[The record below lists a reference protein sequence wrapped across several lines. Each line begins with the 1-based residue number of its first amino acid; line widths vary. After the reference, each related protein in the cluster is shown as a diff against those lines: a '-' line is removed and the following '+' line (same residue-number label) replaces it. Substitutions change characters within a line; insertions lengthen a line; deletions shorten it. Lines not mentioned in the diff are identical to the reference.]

1 MSDFLPIAP
10 SSVVYLLTG
19 VRLDNSY
26 ENTIIFQSS
35 GSQTAEEIQHAY
47 FSSKILNT
55 GGSYTGLTYQRV
67 DSNKMRIQA
76 GIDTVMKA
84 DYLMFRN
91 PSFENKWFYA
101 FITSAKYINNTVTEI
116 EYEID
121 VMQTWFYDCTLLQSF
136 IEREHASTDNPG
148 DNIIPENVE
157 TGDELVTLY
166 KFVEN
171 YNQMSIYVIWK
182 RVDELN
188 PAGKSYTV
196 INGNVYTGIKI
207 SEGIGD
213 PGTPVPPPTPDT
225 PIIPATPLTLPISPG
240 EEGYLEY
247 FTNGLVEHADNIE
260 AIYEF
265 PTALKPTGGRYS
277 QDDPSKTKWTDH
289 AAVNKNLP
297 KMLGDTMLISLNYT
311 PRNKKLMTYPYRCIR
326 VSNGSGESSIYK
338 YEDFDGGF
346 SNTNFT
352 FVIDPTFAPIPEIMC
367 YPYHYLGGYASN
379 DYIYGL
385 SLTNFMQCP
394 FTKDTFTSWWNAN
407 ANQFQTRS
415 IAAAITPMIS
425 ALIPTPSQL
434 ASPDAMAGGL
444 ITGTITGLTATGV
457 NIANSVAKVQDMKNA
472 PDTMMGQ
479 FGACGLPMKQG
490 RYGFTFEYCSIKTEF
505 LRTIDAYFDLY
516 GYATKKVKVPN
527 IDVRAHW
534 CYTKTNGCN
543 IIPKTNRLV
552 GANEIR
558 AIKAIFNN
566 GIRFWKNG
574 DEIGNY
580 ALDNTIGGV

>member
-10 SSVVYLLTG
+10 SSVVYLLTN

-26 ENTIIFQSS
+26 ENTIIFQAS
-35 GSQTAEEIQHAY
+35 GGQTTEEIQHAY
-47 FSSKILNT
+47 FNSKILSV
-55 GGSYTGLTYQRV
+55 GGSYTGLSYQRV

-101 FITSAKYINNTVTEI
+101 FITFAKYINNAVTEI

-166 KFVEN
+166 KFGEN
-171 YNQMSIYVIWK
+171 YDQMSIYVIWK
-182 RVDELN
+182 HIDDLN
-188 PAGKSYTV
+188 PASKSYTV

-207 SEGIGD
+207 SEGLGA
-213 PGTPVPPPTPDT
+213 PGV
-225 PIIPATPLTLPISPG
+225 PLTLPISAG
-240 EEGYLEY
+240 NEGYLEY
-247 FTNGLVEHADNIE
+247 FTNEIVAHADDVE

-265 PTALKPTGGRYS
+265 PTALKPTPGKYS
-277 QDDPSKTKWTDH
+277 QDDPSTTKWTDH
-289 AAVNKNLP
+289 VVVNKNLP
-297 KMLGDTMLISLNYT
+297 KMIGNTMLISLNYN

-326 VSNGSGESSIYK
+326 VTNGSGESSIYK

-346 SNTNFT
+346 NNTSFT

-367 YPYHYLGGYASN
+367 YPHRYLGGTRST
-379 DYIYGL
+379 DCIYGL
-385 SLTNFMQCP
+385 SLTNFMQCA

-407 ANQFQTRS
+407 ANQFQTRA
-415 IAAAITPMIS
+415 IASAITPMLS

-434 ASPDAMAGGL
+434 SSPDAMAGGV
-444 ITGTITGLTATGV
+444 ITGTISGLTATGV

-472 PDTMMGQ
+472 PDTMKGQ

-490 RYGFTFEYCSIKTEF
+490 RYGFTFEFCSIKTEF

-527 IDVRAHW
+527 VDVRAHW

>member
-1 MSDFLPIAP
+1 MSDFLPIVP

-26 ENTIIFQSS
+26 ENTIIFQAT

-47 FSSKILNT
+47 FSSKILSV
-55 GGSYTGLTYQRV
+55 GGSYTGLSYQRV
-67 DSNKMRIQA
+67 DSNKMRLQA

-101 FITSAKYINNTVTEI
+101 FITNAKYINNTVTEI

-171 YNQMSIYVIWK
+171 YDQMSIYVIWK
-182 RVDELN
+182 RVDNDN
-188 PAGKSYTV
+188 PAAKSYTV

-207 SEGIGD
+207 SEAIGAPESLTPPLSD
-213 PGTPVPPPTPDT
+213 PVPLVLPTNT
-225 PIIPATPLTLPISPG
+225 PA
-240 EEGYLEY
+240 YLEY
-247 FTNGLVEHADNIE
+247 FTSQIVSSADDVE

-265 PTALKPTGGRYS
+265 PTALKPTGGKYS
-277 QDDPSKTKWTDH
+277 QDDPSKTMWTDH

-297 KMLGDTMLISLNYT
+297 KMSGNTMLISLNYT

-326 VSNGSGESSIYK
+326 VTNGSGESSIYK
-338 YEDFDGGF
+338 YENFAGGL

-352 FVIDPTFAPIPEIMC
+352 FVIDPTFAPIPEISC
-367 YPYHYLGGYASN
+367 YPQNYLSGGYYGGNQSN
-379 DYIYGL
+379 DNIYGL
-385 SLTNFMQCP
+385 ALTNFMQCA

-407 ANQFQTRS
+407 ANQFQTRA
-415 IAAAITPMIS
+415 IASAITPMLS

-434 ASPDAMAGGL
+434 ASRDAMAGGL
-444 ITGTITGLTATGV
+444 ITGTISGLTATGV

-472 PDTMMGQ
+472 PDTMKGQ

-490 RYGFTFEYCSIKTEF
+490 RYGFTFEFCSIKTEF

-580 ALDNTIGGV
+580 ALDNTLGGV

>member
-10 SSVVYLLTG
+10 SSVVYLLTDI
-19 VRLDNSY
+19 RLDNSY
-26 ENTIIFQSS
+26 ENTIIFQATS
-35 GSQTAEEIQHAY
+35 SQTAEEIQHAY
-47 FSSKILNT
+47 FNNKILNV
-55 GGSYTGLTYQRV
+55 GGSYTGLSYQRV

-136 IEREHASTDNPG
+136 IEREHPSTDNPG
-148 DNIIPENVE
+148 DNIIPENVD

-171 YNQMSIYVIWK
+171 YDQMSIYVIWK
-182 RVDELN
+182 RVDNDN
-188 PAGKSYTV
+188 PAAKSYTV

-207 SEGIGD
+207 SEGLGAL
-213 PGTPVPPPTPDT
+213 GV
-225 PIIPATPLTLPISPG
+225 PLTLPISAG
-240 EEGYLEY
+240 NESYLEY
-247 FTNGLVEHADNIE
+247 FTNETVAHADDVE

-265 PTALKPTGGRYS
+265 PTALKPTSGKYS
-277 QDDPSKTKWTDH
+277 QDDPSTTKWTDH

-297 KMLGDTMLISLNYT
+297 KMSGNDMLISLNYT
-311 PRNKKLMTYPYRCIR
+311 PRNKKLLTYPYRCIR
-326 VSNGSGESSIYK
+326 VTNGSGESSIYK
-338 YEDFDGGF
+338 YENFAGGL
-346 SNTNFT
+346 SNANFT
-352 FVIDPTFAPIPEIMC
+352 FVIDPTFAPIPEITC
-367 YPYHYLGGYASN
+367 YPQNYLSGGYYSGNQSN
-379 DYIYGL
+379 DNIYGV
-385 SLTNFMQCP
+385 SLTNFMQCA

-407 ANQFQTRS
+407 ANQFQTRA
-415 IAAAITPMIS
+415 IASAITPMLS
-425 ALIPTPSQL
+425 ALIPSPAQL
-434 ASPDAMAGGL
+434 SSPGAMAGG
-444 ITGTITGLTATGV
+444 IVAGTISGLTATGV
-457 NIANSVAKVQDMKNA
+457 NVANAVAKVQDMKNA
-472 PDTMMGQ
+472 PDTMKGQ

-490 RYGFTFEYCSIKTEF
+490 RYGFTFEFCSIKTEF
-505 LRTIDAYFDLY
+505 LRTIDSYFDLY

-527 IDVRAHW
+527 IDIRAHW

-574 DEIGNY
+574 DEIGDY
-580 ALDNTIGGV
+580 SLDNTIGGV

>member
-1 MSDFLPIAP
+1 MPEYLPNTP
-10 SSVVYLLTG
+10 SSIVYLLTG
-19 VRLDNSY
+19 VRLDNTY
-26 ENTIIFQSS
+26 ENTIFFQAAQN
-35 GSQTAEEIQHAY
+35 QTVEEVQHAY
-47 FSSKILNT
+47 FLNKVLNV
-55 GGSYTGLTYQRV
+55 GGTYTGLTYQRV
-67 DSNKMRIQA
+67 DKNKMRLPIS
-76 GIDTVMKA
+76 IDTAMKA
-84 DYLMFRN
+84 DYIMFIN
-91 PSFENKWFYA
+91 PAFENKWFYA
-101 FITSAKYINNTVTEI
+101 FITGAKYINNTVTEI

-136 IEREHASTDNPG
+136 IEREHASSDNPG

-171 YNQMSIYVIWK
+171 YDQMSIYVIWK
-182 RVDELN
+182 RIDNDN
-188 PAGKSYTV
+188 PAAKSYTV

-207 SEGIGD
+207 SEGLGAL
-213 PGTPVPPPTPDT
+213 GVS
-225 PIIPATPLTLPISPG
+225 LTLPISAG
-240 EEGYLEY
+240 NESYLEY
-247 FTNGLVEHADNIE
+247 FTNETVAHADDVE

-265 PTALKPTGGRYS
+265 PTALKPTSGKYS
-277 QDDPSKTKWTDH
+277 QDDPSTTKWTDH

-297 KMLGDTMLISLNYT
+297 KMSGNDMLISLNYA
-311 PRNKKLMTYPYRCIR
+311 PRNKKLLTYPYRCIR
-326 VSNGSGESSIYK
+326 VTNGSGESSIYK
-338 YEDFDGGF
+338 YENFSGGL

-352 FVIDPTFAPIPEIMC
+352 FVIDPTFAPIPEITC
-367 YPYHYLGGYASN
+367 YPQNYLSGGYYGGNQSN
-379 DYIYGL
+379 DNIYGV
-385 SLTNFMQCP
+385 SLTNFMQCA

-407 ANQFQTRS
+407 ANQFQTRA
-415 IAAAITPMIS
+415 IASAITPMLS

-444 ITGTITGLTATGV
+444 ITGTISGLTATGV

-472 PDTMMGQ
+472 PDTMKGQ

-490 RYGFTFEYCSIKTEF
+490 RYGFTFEFCSIKTEF

-580 ALDNTIGGV
+580 ALNNTIGGV

>member
-10 SSVVYLLTG
+10 SSVIYLLTG

-26 ENTIIFQSS
+26 ENTIIFQAS
-35 GSQTAEEIQHAY
+35 GNQTAEEIQHAY
-47 FSSKILNT
+47 FNGKVLNV

-136 IEREHASTDNPG
+136 IEREHTSTDNPG

-157 TGDELVTLY
+157 TGDELITLY

-171 YNQMSIYVIWK
+171 YDQMSIYVIWK
-182 RVDELN
+182 HIDDLN
-188 PAGKSYTV
+188 PAEKSYTV

-207 SEGIGD
+207 AEGIGD
-213 PGTPVPPPTPDT
+213 PGSPGPPPTPA
-225 PIIPATPLTLPISPG
+225 IPLTLPISAG

-247 FTNGLVEHADNIE
+247 FTNGLVENADNIE

-297 KMLGDTMLISLNYT
+297 KMLGDIMLISLNYT

-346 SNTNFT
+346 NNTNFT

-367 YPYHYLGGYASN
+367 YPYHYLGGSGSN
-379 DYIYGL
+379 DYIYGV
-385 SLTNFMQCP
+385 SLTNFMQCA

-407 ANQFQTRS
+407 ANQFQTRA
-415 IAAAITPMIS
+415 IASAITPMLS

-434 ASPDAMAGGL
+434 ASPDAMAGGV
-444 ITGTITGLTATGV
+444 ITGTISGLTATGV

-472 PDTMMGQ
+472 PDTMKGQ

-490 RYGFTFEYCSIKTEF
+490 RYGFTFEFCSIKTEF

-552 GANEIR
+552 GANELR

-566 GIRFWKNG
+566 GVRFWKNG

-580 ALDNTIGGV
+580 TLDNTIGGV

>member
-10 SSVVYLLTG
+10 SSVVYLLTD

-26 ENTIIFQSS
+26 ENTILFQATQSH
-35 GSQTAEEIQHAY
+35 TAEEIQHAY
-47 FSSKILNT
+47 FNGKILNV
-55 GGSYTGLTYQRV
+55 GGSYTGLSYQRV

-91 PSFENKWFYA
+91 SSFENKWFYA

-148 DNIIPENVE
+148 DNIIMENVD
-157 TGDELVTLY
+157 TGDEVVTLY

-171 YNQMSIYVIWK
+171 YDQMSVYVLWK
-182 RVDELN
+182 RVDNDN
-188 PAGKSYTV
+188 PAEKSYTV
-196 INGNVYTGIKI
+196 INGNIYTGIKI
-207 SEGIGD
+207 GEALGA
-213 PGTPVPPPTPDT
+213 PGV
-225 PIIPATPLTLPISPG
+225 PLTLPITTG
-240 EEGYLEY
+240 NEGYLEY
-247 FTNGLVEHADNIE
+247 FTNELVAHADDTE

-265 PTALKPTGGRYS
+265 PTALKPTGDKYT

-289 AAVNKNLP
+289 AAVTKNLP
-297 KMLGDTMLISLNYT
+297 KMSGNNMLISLNYA
-311 PRNKKLMTYPYRCIR
+311 PRNKKLLTYPYRFIR
-326 VSNGSGESSIYK
+326 VTNGSGESSIYK
-338 YEDFDGGF
+338 YENFAGGL
-346 SNTNFT
+346 SNDNFT
-352 FVIDPTFAPIPEIMC
+352 FVIDPTFAPIPEIVC
-367 YPYHYLGGYASN
+367 YPQYYLSGGYYSGYQSN
-379 DYIYGL
+379 DNIYGL

-394 FTKDTFTSWWNAN
+394 FMKDTFTSWWNAN
-407 ANQFQTRS
+407 ANQFQTRA
-415 IAAAITPMIS
+415 IASAITPMLS
-425 ALIPTPSQL
+425 ALIPTPAQMS
-434 ASPDAMAGGL
+434 SPDAMVGGA
-444 ITGTITGLTATGV
+444 ITGTISGLTATAV
-457 NIANSVAKVQDMKNA
+457 NVANSIAKVQDMKHA
-472 PDTMMGQ
+472 PDTMKGQ

-490 RYGFTFEYCSIKTEF
+490 RYGFTFEYMSIKTEF
-505 LRTIDAYFDLY
+505 LQTIDAYFDLY

-566 GIRFWKNG
+566 GIRFWKSG